1 MTSDRPFADA
11 ALGRKQLVI
20 LIAIAAMLAGTV
32 TGLTAKK
39 AIWEGWVTDQLFQ
52 VRAILRGP
60 QEAAA
65 SPVAVIGL
73 DQTSLDSERLSS
85 LPRVLMT
92 PVLAEAGQAILDAGA
107 VALGFDFV
115 FAYSADTFV
124 DPSSGE
130 KRLLDYDRP
139 FKRFLFK
146 NRGRIFVA
154 HTEVGV
160 PHRSFSGAAGAG
172 GVRSVQVVPD
182 SDGVVRWHTP
192 GVPLSNSDY
201 LIDALLGAAGSTVS
215 ESFMP
220 IPENRL
226 ATSLPY
232 LSLIDVL
239 ALSESD
245 EGKAELERFVKDRI
259 VLIGGLLPFEDEHR
273 FSDRF
278 LPHLPAG
285 LAETGASGRPPVPL
299 LDTAGVLVLAEFI
312 SAELAGRTASEPSAG
327 SLPALAF
334 LFAIAGGMAGLFL
347 PLAAL
352 PFVALVGVGAGLAIA
367 LLGLDFG
374 IMLAP
379 GVMPVS
385 CVSAMVVASVGK
397 VGILQRR
404 QRTLVRLFGH
414 YLAKDVI
421 KQMAQ
426 SEQLPELGGDTRH
439 VVVAFIDIVGFTK
452 MSEKLADQDV
462 VRVVNA
468 CFDAIGQSITAHQG
482 YIDKYI
488 GDAIMAVWNAPNI
501 VERPEQSAVDAAVE
515 IIGLLEKI
523 RDITGQQELDLRIAL
538 NAGPVL
544 VGDIGGEHRR
554 SFTVMGTTVNTA
566 SRIEA
571 VAKDKKVRLA
581 ISQSVA
587 DHLPRTYPV
596 KEIWTGQLRGLSTDI
611 SVYTLDEPEMFMELV
626 GPAIEGRGKSGR
638 SKLLKFRRKN

>member
-1 MTSDRPFADA
+1 MTSSGPFADA
-11 ALGRKQLVI
+11 ALGKKQLVL
-20 LIAIAAMLAGTV
+20 LIAFVAILAGIV
-32 TGLTAKK
+32 IGLSAKK

-52 VRAILRGP
+52 IRAIVKGP
-60 QEAAA
+60 QETAP

-85 LPRVLMT
+85 VPRVLMT

-130 KRLLDYDRP
+130 KRLLNYDQP
-139 FKRFLFK
+139 FKRFLFQ
-146 NRGRIFVA
+146 NRGKIFVA

-160 PHRSFSGAAGAG
+160 PHRSFSGAAGAS

-182 SDGVVRWHTP
+182 SDGVVRWHAP
-192 GVPLSNSDY
+192 SAPLVESPY
-201 LIDALLGAAGSTVS
+201 LIDALLGAAGATVS
-215 ESFMP
+215 ENYTPVPSS
-220 IPENRL
+220 RL

-239 ALSESD
+239 EMLETEEGRADLS
-245 EGKAELERFVKDRI
+245 RFVKGRI
-259 VLIGGLLPFEDEHR
+259 VMFGGLLPYEDEHR

-278 LPHLPAG
+278 LPHTPAEN
-285 LAETGASGRPPVPL
+285 AETGASGRPPVPL

-312 SAELAGRTASEPSAG
+312 GAALSERIAVEPPPG

-334 LFAIAGGMAGLFL
+334 AFAIAGALAGLYL
-347 PLAAL
+347 PLIAL
-352 PFVALVGVGAGLAIA
+352 PLIAFFGVLAGLGFTLIG
-367 LLGLDFG
+367 LELGVL
-374 IMLAP
+374 LAP

-385 CVSAMVVASVGK
+385 CVSAMVVASVSK

-426 SEQLPELGGDTRH
+426 SEQLPELGGETRH

-462 VRVVNA
+462 VRVVNS
-468 CFDAIGQSITAHQG
+468 CFDAIGQAITSHHG

-488 GDAIMAVWNAPNI
+488 GDAIMAVWNAPNS
-501 VERPEQSAVDAAVE
+501 VERPEQAAVDAAID
-515 IIGLLEKI
+515 IIGLLERI
-523 RDITGQQELDLRIAL
+523 REITGQQALDLRIAL

-566 SRIEA
+566 SRVEA

-581 ISQSVA
+581 VSQSVA
-587 DHLPRTYPV
+587 DQLPRSYPV
-596 KEIWTGQLRGLSTDI
+596 TEIWTGQLRGLSTDI
-611 SVYTLDEPEMFMELV
+611 SVFTLDVPEMYMEQT
-626 GPAIEGRGKSGR
+626 GPTAEGTTKSGH
-638 SKLLKFRRKN
+638 SKLLKFRRNT